1 MTPIL
6 RDLKTTGGGE
16 PAGAPDLFTNRNAG
30 RRPRKKEMA
39 GSQHKLL
46 KRLETDKEIQANPS
60 RSLWPAWPDLTQP

>member
-16 PAGAPDLFTNRNAG
+16 PAGAPELFTNRNTG

-46 KRLETDKEIQANPS
+46 KRLETDKERSNQIQS
-60 RSLWPAWPDLTQP
+60 VLFGQLGRI